1 MKIMK
6 MAKFSFRHE
15 TFWAFFPGL
24 LGILVGG
31 LLYLLRW
38 LFW

>member
-6 MAKFSFRHE
+6 MAKFSFKRE
-15 TFWAFFPGL
+15 ALWDVLPFLAI
-24 LGILVGG
+24 ILVAG